1 MNLLNENFLI
11 LKIILFALLSIILVQ
26 LFLLVR
32 IRKILK
38 NVAYYIEIL
47 SRFFYRF
54 GSSESQPTTNP
65 STERTCQFCK
75 HRMSFIHM
83 GEKESNS
90 EDFYYKCRLRN
101 VDITLRDSCDLFE
114 AEKLF

>member
-11 LKIILFALLSIILVQ
+11 LKIILIALLPIILVQ

-32 IRKILK
+32 IRKVLK
-38 NVAYYIEIL
+38 NMAYYIEIL

-54 GSSESQPTTNP
+54 GNSESHP
-65 STERTCQFCK
+65 SPNTSADRTCQFCK
-75 HRMSFIHM
+75 FRMSFIHM
-83 GEKESNS
+83 GEKESHS

-101 VDITLRDSCDLFE
+101 VDINLKDSCDLFE
-114 AEKLF
+114 AEKMF